1 MDPIH
6 TKTPGILKE
15 SITAIWDDTKLI
27 RLATITTFIH
37 SLLFI
42 LYLIYLLI
50 TLSAAMWW
58 DTTMWWLVN
67 DYVDIVAPSTEVWVI
82 LIIIGIALLIWYSI
96 LPPIWEA
103 AMIYYVDSEHK
114 SGSLSL
120 GKGTGRFF
128 PMFEFNATMTFLS
141 IIAWVIAASRFYAM
155 DILNVLTI
163 SLLVMWWLIVLLAMI
178 LLPYTKFIITLEN
191 KNYFAAMRSSMG
203 LAIRNLGTTLRYVGI
218 NIFLYLRFF
227 LNIVIVIGIPL
238 GMLWFASRFDV
249 ADTTLFQTIVIIV
262 LISLIAF
269 TAYIN
274 GIIEAFFISYR
285 WRVYKKIRKVEDVEE
300 KEKT

>member
-1 MDPIH
+1 MNA
-6 TKTPGILKE
+6 KTPGILKE
-15 SITAIWDDTKLI
+15 SIAAIWDDTKLI

-50 TLSAAMWW
+50 TLGTAMWW
-58 DTTMWWLVN
+58 DTTIWWLIN
-67 DYVDIVAPSTEVWVI
+67 DYVDLVAPSAEIWVI

-103 AMIYYVDSEHK
+103 SMIYYIDSKHK

-128 PMFEFNATMTFLS
+128 PMFEFNATISILS
-141 IIAWVIAASRFYAM
+141 IIAWVITASRFYAM
-155 DILNVLTI
+155 DILNILTI
-163 SLLVMWWLIVLLAMI
+163 SLLIMRWIIVVLAMI

-191 KNYFAAMRSSMG
+191 KNYYAAMKSSMG
-203 LAIRNLGTTLRYVGI
+203 LALRNLWTTLKYVGI

-227 LNIVIVIGIPL
+227 LNIIIVIGIPL
-238 GMLWFASRFDV
+238 GMLRFASRFDF
-249 ADTTLFQTIVIIV
+249 ADNTIFQVIVIIV

-274 GIIEAFFISYR
+274 GIIEAFFISYW
-285 WRVYKKIRKVEDVEE
+285 WRVYKKIRKVEDV
-300 KEKT
+300 KG